1 MNSYQYLPLYSRP
14 TFIEIKKSAIIKN
27 IKSLYQFVNKNKE
40 SKNKIKICA
49 IIKSNAYGHGLK
61 QVAEVIKNLPEVEFL
76 GVTSLEEGVILREL
90 NIKKPILLL
99 GSIFPFENFKEI
111 INYDITPTVA
121 SVSLMKELN
130 KYLKKIGK
138 KISFHLKI
146 DTGMGRI
153 GILPESVM
161 NFVEEYKNLRNVY
174 CEGIYTHFSSA
185 ASDKEYTFYQ
195 LELFNNFYKTL
206 LKYEIKPKYIHTAN
220 SAASVLY
227 PESYFNII
235 RPGLVI
241 YGLKP
246 CEGVEKFVS
255 IEPVLALKS
264 KIVFLKTLPK
274 GKYISYSKTYK
285 TKRKTK
291 VATLPIGYADGI
303 LRKLS
308 NRGKVLVK
316 GEFCNIIGRVTMDMI
331 MVDITSVK
339 DVCVGDEVVLIG
351 RQNDKEITAEEVALW
366 SETINYE
373 VVTLLSQR
381 IPRVVV

>member
-1 MNSYQYLPLYSRP
+1 
-14 TFIEIKKSAIIKN
+14 
-27 IKSLYQFVNKNKE
+27 LYQFINKNKE
-40 SKNKIKICA
+40 SKNEIKICA

-61 QVAEVIKNLPEVEFL
+61 QIAEIVKNLSEVKFL
-76 GVTSLEEGVILREL
+76 GITSVEEGILLREL

-121 SVSLMKELN
+121 SISLMKELN
-130 KYLKKIGK
+130 KYLEKIGR
-138 KISFHLKI
+138 KINFHLKV

-153 GILPESVM
+153 GVLPESVM
-161 NFVEEYKNLRNVY
+161 KFVEEYKNLRNVY

-185 ASDKEYTFYQ
+185 PSDKEYTFYQ
-195 LELFNNFYKTL
+195 LKLFNDFYKTL

-227 PESYFNII
+227 PESYFNMI
-235 RPGLVI
+235 RPGLII

-246 CEGVEKFVS
+246 FEKVEKFVS
-255 IEPVLALKS
+255 VEPVLALKS

-291 VATLPIGYADGI
+291 IATIPIGYADGV

-308 NRGKVLVK
+308 NRGKVLLK
-316 GEFCNIIGRVTMDMI
+316 GKLCDIIGRVTMDMI
-331 MVDITSVK
+331 MIDVSSVK
-339 DVCVGDEVVLIG
+339 NVCIGDEVVLIG
-351 RQNDKEITAEEVALW
+351 KQNNREITAEEVALW

-373 VVTLLSQR
+373 VVSLLSQR